1 MTAAKEIKVTESY
14 VGLGEEV
21 TNCQTQETRS
31 DCLARR
37 HRGVSSST
45 VIIVNVITIVVM
57 LFIMIIIIII
67 IIVALII
74 IFIIIFGSIIIIV
87 VMIMIITKIFM
98 RLIMLT
104 LELSRPGPRFSPPAA
119 VLLPS

>member
-67 IIVALII
+67 II
-74 IFIIIFGSIIIIV
+74 IIFGSIIIIV

-119 VLLPS
+119 VLPPS

>member
-67 IIVALII
+67 II
-74 IFIIIFGSIIIIV
+74 IIFGSIIIIV

-98 RLIMLT
+98 RYIMLT

-119 VLLPS
+119 VLPPS

>member
-67 IIVALII
+67 II
-74 IFIIIFGSIIIIV
+74 IIIFGSIIIIV

-119 VLLPS
+119 VLPPS

>member
-37 HRGVSSST
+37 HRGVASCL
-45 VIIVNVITIVVM
+45 TIRNWYSYHSVQPHHIDISEM
-57 LFIMIIIIII
+57 
-67 IIVALII
+67 
-74 IFIIIFGSIIIIV
+74 SDC
-87 VMIMIITKIFM
+87 
-98 RLIMLT
+98 
-104 LELSRPGPRFSPPAA
+104 
-119 VLLPS
+119 

>member
-14 VGLGEEV
+14 LGLGKEM

-67 IIVALII
+67 IIV
-74 IFIIIFGSIIIIV
+74 IFGSIIIIV

-119 VLLPS
+119 VLPPS

>member
-67 IIVALII
+67 II
-74 IFIIIFGSIIIIV
+74 IIFGSIIIIV

-98 RLIMLT
+98 RLIILL

-119 VLLPS
+119 VLPPS